1 MFSSNWKFLVFVRC
15 FNKAVF
21 NLLCSSQEE
30 GSANDVSYID
40 DDFEDNDDAT
50 IGNEVG
56 LDLKLTSE
64 EIIAEI
70 QGLKPL
76 LPIVATIANP
86 ILPPTESGTWDIT
99 KLCVFRHMNSTETL

>member
-1 MFSSNWKFLVFVRC
+1 M
-15 FNKAVF
+15 
-21 NLLCSSQEE
+21 
-30 GSANDVSYID
+30 
-40 DDFEDNDDAT
+40 
-50 IGNEVG
+50 GNEVG

-86 ILPPTESGTWDIT
+86 ILPPTESGMVGV
-99 KLCVFRHMNSTETL
+99 VFRHINLRSVKPYDISSSDALFLFFRRT

>member
-1 MFSSNWKFLVFVRC
+1 M
-15 FNKAVF
+15 
-21 NLLCSSQEE
+21 
-30 GSANDVSYID
+30 
-40 DDFEDNDDAT
+40 
-50 IGNEVG
+50 GNEVG

-86 ILPPTESGTWDIT
+86 ILPPTESGMCGVT
-99 KLCVFRHMNSTETL
+99 KLCVFRYINLRFTRNGNETL

>member
-1 MFSSNWKFLVFVRC
+1 M
-15 FNKAVF
+15 
-21 NLLCSSQEE
+21 
-30 GSANDVSYID
+30 
-40 DDFEDNDDAT
+40 
-50 IGNEVG
+50 GNEVG

-86 ILPPTESGTWDIT
+86 ILPPKESGMCGVT
-99 KLCVFRHMNSTETL
+99 KLCVFLHIN

>member
-1 MFSSNWKFLVFVRC
+1 M
-15 FNKAVF
+15 
-21 NLLCSSQEE
+21 
-30 GSANDVSYID
+30 
-40 DDFEDNDDAT
+40 
-50 IGNEVG
+50 GNEVG

-86 ILPPTESGTWDIT
+86 ILPPKESGMCGVT
-99 KLCVFRHMNSTETL
+99 KLCVFQSYDISSSHALFLFFRRT

>member
-1 MFSSNWKFLVFVRC
+1 M
-15 FNKAVF
+15 
-21 NLLCSSQEE
+21 
-30 GSANDVSYID
+30 
-40 DDFEDNDDAT
+40 
-50 IGNEVG
+50 GNEVG

-86 ILPPTESGTWDIT
+86 ILPPKESGMCGVT
-99 KLCVFRHMNSTETL
+99 KLCVFRHINLLLEMAMKSYDISSSHALFLFFRRT

>member
-1 MFSSNWKFLVFVRC
+1 M
-15 FNKAVF
+15 
-21 NLLCSSQEE
+21 
-30 GSANDVSYID
+30 
-40 DDFEDNDDAT
+40 
-50 IGNEVG
+50 GNEVG

-86 ILPPTESGTWDIT
+86 ILPPKESGMCGVT
-99 KLCVFRHMNSTETL
+99 KLCVFRHINLRSVFILLLLEMAMKSYDISSSHALFLFFRRT

>member
-1 MFSSNWKFLVFVRC
+1 M
-15 FNKAVF
+15 
-21 NLLCSSQEE
+21 
-30 GSANDVSYID
+30 
-40 DDFEDNDDAT
+40 
-50 IGNEVG
+50 GNEVG

-86 ILPPTESGTWDIT
+86 ILPPKESGMCGVT
-99 KLCVFRHMNSTETL
+99 KLCVFRHINLRSVYSAITRNGNEIL